1 MRISGVSSV
10 LNAAQS
16 VAASRGFPAFSPGAA
31 TGENLARMLPY
42 EKSLGRRS
50 MKIMGFCAAVIAI
63 AATTGFAGSDTLHA
77 QSYPTRT
84 VTLIVPSAA
93 GGGTDTIARLI
104 GDQLAKQ
111 LGQSFVVENR
121 TGGGMLVGTTA
132 AAKAAPDG
140 YTLLVGLTGNMSV
153 NPSLFANLPYDP
165 LADFT
170 PVAMLANYPFLVVVN
185 NDLPAKSI
193 KELIALL
200 KSQAGKIDYASAGNG
215 TGQHLAPEL
224 FKMMTGTEMGHVPYR
239 GAQPAYQDVISGRVP
254 VFFDNMS
261 TAMSLAKGGKVRALA
276 VTSKKRSAL
285 MPELPTVDEAG
296 VPGYEY
302 YTWFGLWAPG
312 RTPRPIV
319 EKLYAEVQKAL
330 ADPTV
335 QQRIADTAGEPSNMA
350 LAQIEPFVKA
360 EIGKWAEVV
369 KRAGIKVE

>member
-1 MRISGVSSV
+1 MTITP
-10 LNAAQS
+10 
-16 VAASRGFPAFSPGAA
+16 FGAA
-31 TGENLARMLPY
+31 LAAIVA
-42 EKSLGRRS
+42 S
-50 MKIMGFCAAVIAI
+50 IGFIAPD
-63 AATTGFAGSDTLHA
+63 ALHA
-77 QSYPTRT
+77 QTYAARS

-104 GDQLAKQ
+104 GDQLSKQ
-111 LGQSFVVENR
+111 LGQAFVVENR

-153 NPSLFANLPYDP
+153 NPSLFAKLSYDP

-170 PVAMLANYPFLVVVN
+170 PVAMLADYPFLVVVN
-185 NDLPAKSI
+185 NDLPARSI

-200 KSQAGKIDYASAGNG
+200 KSQPGKIDYASAGNG

-224 FKMMTGTEMGHVPYR
+224 FKMMTGTEIGHVPYR

-254 VFFDNMS
+254 AFFDNMS

-276 VTSKKRSAL
+276 ITSKKRSEL

-302 YTWFGLWAPG
+302 QTWFGFWAPKG
-312 RTPRPIV
+312 TPQPIV
-319 EKLYAEVQKAL
+319 ERLYDEVQKAL
-330 ADPTV
+330 ADPAV
-335 QQRIADTAGEPSNMA
+335 RRRIAETAGEPSHMSPKD
-350 LAQIEPFVKA
+350 IEPFVKT
-360 EIGKWAEVV
+360 EIAKWAEVV

>member
-1 MRISGVSSV
+1 
-10 LNAAQS
+10 
-16 VAASRGFPAFSPGAA
+16 
-31 TGENLARMLPY
+31 
-42 EKSLGRRS
+42 
-50 MKIMGFCAAVIAI
+50 MKITGLRAAVIAI
-63 AATTGFAGSDTLHA
+63 AATSGLARPDPSHA
-77 QSYPTRT
+77 QNYPARA

-121 TGGGMLVGTTA
+121 TGGGMLVGTAA

-170 PVAMLANYPFLVVVN
+170 PVGMLADYPFLVVVN

-200 KSQAGKIDYASAGNG
+200 KSQPGKIDYASAGNG

-261 TAMSLAKGGKVRALA
+261 TAMSLAKAGKVRALA
-276 VTSKKRSAL
+276 VTSKKRSPL

-302 YTWFGLWAPG
+302 YTWFGLWAPHH
-312 RTPRPIV
+312 TPRPIV
-319 EKLYAEVQKAL
+319 EKLHAEVKKAL
-330 ADPTV
+330 ADATV
-335 QQRIADTAGEPSNMA
+335 QQRIADTAGEPSDMA
-350 LAQIEPFVKA
+350 LAQISPFVKA
-360 EIGKWAEVV
+360 EVAKWAEVV

>member
-1 MRISGVSSV
+1 M
-10 LNAAQS
+10 
-16 VAASRGFPAFSPGAA
+16 
-31 TGENLARMLPY
+31 
-42 EKSLGRRS
+42 
-50 MKIMGFCAAVIAI
+50 
-63 AATTGFAGSDTLHA
+63 
-77 QSYPTRT
+77 
-84 VTLIVPSAA
+84 
-93 GGGTDTIARLI
+93 
-104 GDQLAKQ
+104 QLSKQ
-111 LGQSFVVENR
+111 LGQGFAVENR
-121 TGGGMLVGTTA
+121 TGAGMLVGTAA

-153 NPSLFANLPYDP
+153 NSSLFAKLPYDP

-193 KELIALL
+193 KELVALL
-200 KSQAGKIDYASAGNG
+200 KSQPGKIDYASAGNG

-276 VTSKKRSAL
+276 ITSKKRSAL

-302 YTWFGLWAPG
+302 HTWFGFWAPKG
-312 RTPRPIV
+312 TPQPIV

-330 ADPTV
+330 ADPAV
-335 QQRIADTAGEPSNMA
+335 QQRIAATAGEPSHMA
-350 LAQIEPFVKA
+350 PKDIEPFVKA
-360 EIGKWAEVV
+360 EIAKWAEVV

>member
-1 MRISGVSSV
+1 MTTP
-10 LNAAQS
+10 
-16 VAASRGFPAFSPGAA
+16 FGAA
-31 TGENLARMLPY
+31 VVAVVAT
-42 EKSLGRRS
+42 
-50 MKIMGFCAAVIAI
+50 IGFTAP
-63 AATTGFAGSDTLHA
+63 DTLHA
-77 QSYPTRT
+77 QSYPARS

-104 GDQLAKQ
+104 GDQLSRQ
-111 LGQSFVVENR
+111 LGQGFVVENR
-121 TGGGMLVGTTA
+121 TGAGMLVGTTA

-153 NPSLFANLPYDP
+153 NPSLFAKLPYDP

-185 NDLPAKSI
+185 NDLPVKSI
-193 KELIALL
+193 KELVALL
-200 KSQAGKIDYASAGNG
+200 KSLPGKFDYASAGNG

-261 TAMSLAKGGKVRALA
+261 TAMSLAKDGKVRALA
-276 VTSKKRSAL
+276 ITSKKRSVL

-302 YTWFGLWAPG
+302 QTWFGFWAPKG
-312 RTPRPIV
+312 TPQPIV
-319 EKLYAEVQKAL
+319 EKLYTEVQKAIN
-330 ADPTV
+330 DPTI
-335 QQRIADTAGEPSNMA
+335 QQRIAATAGEPSHM
-350 LAQIEPFVKA
+350 LPQDIEPFVKA
-360 EIGKWAEVV
+360 EIAKWAEVV

>member
-1 MRISGVSSV
+1 MITPFR
-10 LNAAQS
+10 AA
-16 VAASRGFPAFSPGAA
+16 VAAVAAAIGF
-31 TGENLARMLPY
+31 TGPDA
-42 EKSLGRRS
+42 
-50 MKIMGFCAAVIAI
+50 
-63 AATTGFAGSDTLHA
+63 LHA
-77 QSYPTRT
+77 QSYPSRS

-104 GDQLAKQ
+104 GDQLSKQ
-111 LGQSFVVENR
+111 LGQGFVVENR
-121 TGGGMLVGTTA
+121 TGAGMLVGTTA

-140 YTLLVGLTGNMSV
+140 HTLLVGLTGNMSV
-153 NPSLFANLPYDP
+153 NSSLFAKLPYDP

-193 KELIALL
+193 KELVALL
-200 KSQAGKIDYASAGNG
+200 KSQPAKIDYASAGNG

-261 TAMSLAKGGKVRALA
+261 TAMSLAKSGKVHALA
-276 VTSKKRSAL
+276 ITSKKRSAL

-302 YTWFGLWAPG
+302 HTWFGLWAPKG
-312 RTPRPIV
+312 TPQPIV
-319 EKLYAEVQKAL
+319 EKLHAEVQKAL
-330 ADPTV
+330 SDPTV
-335 QQRIADTAGEPSNMA
+335 QQRIAATAGEPSHMA
-350 LAQIEPFVKA
+350 PKDIEPFVKA
-360 EIGKWAEVV
+360 EIAKWAEVV

>member
-1 MRISGVSSV
+1 MITPFR
-10 LNAAQS
+10 AA
-16 VAASRGFPAFSPGAA
+16 VAAVAA
-31 TGENLARMLPY
+31 TIG
-42 EKSLGRRS
+42 
-50 MKIMGFCAAVIAI
+50 V
-63 AATTGFAGSDTLHA
+63 TGPNALHA
-77 QSYPTRT
+77 QSYPARA

-104 GDQLAKQ
+104 GDQLSKQ
-111 LGQSFVVENR
+111 LGQGFVVENR
-121 TGGGMLVGTTA
+121 TGAGMLVGTTA

-153 NPSLFANLPYDP
+153 NSSLFAKLPYDP

-193 KELIALL
+193 KELVALL
-200 KSQAGKIDYASAGNG
+200 KSQPGKIDYASAGNG

-261 TAMSLAKGGKVRALA
+261 TAMSLANGGKVRALA
-276 VTSKKRSAL
+276 ITSKKRSAL
-285 MPELPTVDEAG
+285 MPDLPTVDEAG

-302 YTWFGLWAPG
+302 HTWFGFWAPKG
-312 RTPRPIV
+312 TPQPIV
-319 EKLYAEVQKAL
+319 EKLYAEVKRAL
-330 ADPTV
+330 ADPAV
-335 QQRIADTAGEPSNMA
+335 QQRIAATAGEPSHMA
-350 LAQIEPFVKA
+350 PKDIEPFVKA
-360 EIGKWAEVV
+360 EIAKWAEVV

>member
-1 MRISGVSSV
+1 MMR
-10 LNAAQS
+10 L
-16 VAASRGFPAFSPGAA
+16 R
-31 TGENLARMLPY
+31 
-42 EKSLGRRS
+42 
-50 MKIMGFCAAVIAI
+50 AAVIAV
-63 AATTGFAGSDTLHA
+63 AASVGFAAPHALHA
-77 QSYPTRT
+77 QSYPART

-111 LGQSFVVENR
+111 LGQAFTVENR

-153 NPSLFANLPYDP
+153 NPSLFAKLPYDP

-200 KSQAGKIDYASAGNG
+200 KSRPGQIDYASAGNG

-276 VTSKKRSAL
+276 VTSKQRSAL

-302 YTWFGLWAPG
+302 YTWFGLWAPKG
-312 RTPRPIV
+312 TPQPIV
-319 EKLYAEVQKAL
+319 EKLYAEVRTAL
-330 ADPTV
+330 VDPTLT
-335 QQRIADTAGEPSNMA
+335 QRIADTAGEPSHMA
-350 LAQIEPFVKA
+350 REHIEPFVRA
-360 EIGKWAEVV
+360 EIVKWAEVV